1 MFNPVPPREPQ
12 PQRSDEVA
20 ADADANEI
28 VFPGKSRRV
37 LSFAIKRGLILAFG
51 FGVPLGLLIGL
62 AAPSR
67 EAFFLE
73 DRFRAP
79 GSAILFWT
87 FATVAAFIPCMII
100 VCAIAMSV
108 EEIARSIAQ
117 SSRRTARTVKK
128 CLQRRFDSHL

>member
-12 PQRSDEVA
+12 PQRSDEV
-20 ADADANEI
+20 DADANEI
-28 VFPGKSRRV
+28 VFPSKSRRV
-37 LSFAIKRGLILAFG
+37 LSFAIKRGLILALG

-67 EAFFLE
+67 DAFFLE
-73 DRFRAP
+73 DHFRAP

-100 VCAIAMSV
+100 LCAIAMSV